1 MDSIYLWP
9 DNAALSLIVIFALSM
24 VFLWAAREPMLEV
37 LGGLGKNLE
46 TGFRSIARWCASS
59 AEALQARN
67 REALLASAEIELHGK
82 VERELN
88 RIDTAFS
95 EKVGQYSM
103 LNRRLDDLL
112 LHLDTDYKKCGDSPP
127 EVPGWAGAVE
137 AVANIPTAVD
147 PNVKKVLEGIQGS
160 MRDAEKKALK
170 TYRGDTATRHRILN
184 GMRPDW
190 KNVRAL
196 MSRMQDCVA
205 KVLETTSKIDRY
217 VDEYAKVVKERESG
231 TRIAVYSAFKPFFIS
246 LVVLAVALGGAF
258 INFQLIA
265 LPMSELVP
273 AGARIGSLPVS
284 TVSALVIVLMEA
296 AVGIFLMDMLGITDL
311 FPKLQNVPPSR
322 RRLILMLSVGGL
334 FFLASVES
342 SLAILREQIVEADA
356 ALKLSLAGAEN
367 TVVARAADSSIPVI
381 GQAVLGFVL
390 PWILAMVAIPLEML
404 LDSGRHVLAQL
415 AVLVL
420 HTLGNAVQV
429 LAHLARYLTT
439 AIPSVYDVY
448 VAIPLRIERTL
459 RSRSDDAFDHD
470 VVDEQEMPN
479 AEVAR

>member
-9 DNAALSLIVIFALSM
+9 DNPAMSLLVIFALSM
-24 VFLWAAREPMLEV
+24 LFLWAARDPMLQV
-37 LGGLGKNLE
+37 LRGLGKNLE
-46 TGFRSIARWCASS
+46 TGFRSIAHWCAST
-59 AEALQARN
+59 AEALQTRS
-67 REALLASAEIELHGK
+67 RETLLASAELELHSK
-82 VERELN
+82 VEGELN
-88 RIDTAFS
+88 RIDAAFS
-95 EKVGQYSM
+95 EKVGQYST

-112 LHLDTDYKKCGDSPP
+112 QHLDTDYKKCGDSPP
-127 EVPGWAGAVE
+127 DVPGWAGAVE
-137 AVANIPTAVD
+137 AVANIPTSMD
-147 PNVKKVLEGIQGS
+147 SNVKKVLEGIQGS
-160 MRDAEKKALK
+160 MRDAEKKTLK
-170 TYRGDTATRHRILN
+170 TYREDTAKRHKILN
-184 GMRPDW
+184 SMRPDW
-190 KNVRAL
+190 KNVRGL

-231 TRIAVYSAFKPFFIS
+231 ARVAVYSAFKPFFIS
-246 LVVLAVALGGAF
+246 LLVLGIALGGAF

-284 TVSALVIVLMEA
+284 TVSALVIVLMEV

-311 FPKLQNVPPSR
+311 FPKLANVSTSR
-322 RRLILMLSVGGL
+322 RRLILFLSVGGL

-356 ALKLSLAGAEN
+356 ALKLSLAGAESN
-367 TVVARAADSSIPVI
+367 VVARAADSSIPVI

-390 PWILAMVAIPLEML
+390 PWILALVAIPLEML

-415 AVLVL
+415 MVLVL
-420 HTLGNAVQV
+420 HAVGHAMQV
-429 LAHLARYLTT
+429 LAHIARYLTI
-439 AIPSVYDVY
+439 AIPSMYDVY
-448 VAIPLRIERTL
+448 VAIPLRIERML
-459 RSRSDDAFDHD
+459 RGRSDDDFDHEAA
-470 VVDEQEMPN
+470 EQEMSD

>member
-9 DNAALSLIVIFALSM
+9 DNAALSLLVIFALSM
-24 VFLWAAREPMLEV
+24 VFLWAAREPMLQV

-59 AEALQARN
+59 AEALQARS
-67 REALLASAEIELHGK
+67 RETLLASAELDLHGK

-88 RIDTAFS
+88 RIDAAFS
-95 EKVGQYSM
+95 EKVGQYST

-112 LHLDTDYKKCGDSPP
+112 QHLDTDYKKCGDSSP

-137 AVANIPTAVD
+137 AVANIPTAMD

-170 TYRGDTATRHRILN
+170 TYREDTSKRHKILN

-190 KNVRAL
+190 KNVRGL

-205 KVLETTSKIDRY
+205 KALETTSKIDRY

-246 LVVLAVALGGAF
+246 LVVLGVALGGAF

-284 TVSALVIVLMEA
+284 TVSALVIVLMEV

-311 FPKLQNVPPSR
+311 FPKLANISTSR
-322 RRLILMLSVGGL
+322 RRLILFLSVGGL

-356 ALKLSLAGAEN
+356 ALKLSLAGAES

-420 HTLGNAVQV
+420 HAVGNAVHV
-429 LAHLARYLTT
+429 LAHVARYLTS

-448 VAIPLRIERTL
+448 VAIPLRIERMV
-459 RSRSDDAFDHD
+459 RSRSGDDLDHD
-470 VVDEQEMPN
+470 MVDEREMSD